1 MKTSA
6 KIRILI
12 IALLAIFNFALLR
25 AQVVTIDGVNY
36 HSNSSKTCYVT
47 YKINP
52 FGKQDSY
59 DIKGEV
65 VIKES
70 VEFNGEPYKVTG
82 IGPSAFSKCK
92 GITKVTLPSTIT
104 TIGESAFSGC
114 TSLADINLPEG
125 ITVIGKSAFSGCEL
139 LGGASLPAALTKI
152 GASAFENCRGI
163 KELSIPKLVE
173 SIGSKAF
180 RGCAIEKV
188 EVDKDNEHFMVPE
201 GSNVIVSADGKKLIR
216 GTSASKIPV
225 GVENIQPGAFS
236 QCYDLSSVE
245 LPEGVRFIEASAFE
259 DCGKLETITFP
270 ASLRMIFQDAF
281 LNCANLKSFTIKEDP
296 NYDPDSYDAIEYPL
310 RYQLVFAQHTFDGCK
325 NLTDIY
331 VYGGALSVMASDEML
346 DPDFL
351 AEIVHYGTRPELTVH
366 VRKGYKSDFIDSST
380 FSYYSKFVADLPG
393 GFDLMVV
400 DGRKWVYYVADYSVE
415 MEKTGAHMFTLE
427 LNGTSEIGGKT
438 YANVYRYGED
448 EELNTAT
455 MQPVAYL
462 REEGNKVY
470 GLRSEQANE
479 IPDFRGQIESYLDTE
494 AERVLYD
501 FEERVNPNFKLEVTN
516 ASFTTTGDGVCREV
530 AKDKAGY
537 ELVEGLGPN
546 CNGANLLVL
555 SYAVTAGD
563 GYSVPGLVSVIDKDD
578 KVIFKGVNFGLKPN
592 AIEDVTGD
600 AAKTVAGVRYYN
612 LLGVESAEPFQ
623 GVNVVVTT
631 YTDGTRQAHKVIR

>member
-1 MKTSA
+1 MKPRIYL
-6 KIRILI
+6 KISIL
-12 IALLAIFNFALLR
+12 ALLAIFGFGSLS
-25 AQVVTIDGVNY
+25 AQIVTIDGVNY
-36 HSNSSKTCYVT
+36 HSSSSKTCYVT
-47 YKINP
+47 YKMTS

-65 VIKES
+65 VIQES

-82 IGPSAFSKCK
+82 IGPSAFNGCK

-114 TSLADINLPEG
+114 TGLADINLPDG
-125 ITVIGKSAFSGCEL
+125 ITLIGKSAFSGCEQL
-139 LGGASLPAALTKI
+139 SGVTLPAGLTKI
-152 GASAFENCRGI
+152 EEAAFQNCRGI
-163 KELSIPKLVE
+163 KDLTIPKLVE
-173 SIGSKAF
+173 SIGTLAF
-180 RGCAIEKV
+180 RGCPIEKV

-201 GSNVIVSADGKKLIR
+201 GSNVIVSADGKNLIR
-216 GTSASKIPV
+216 GTSVSKIPA
-225 GVENIQPGAFS
+225 GVERIQAGAFS

-245 LPEGVRFIEASAFE
+245 LPASLKYIYSSAFE

-281 LNCANLKSFTIKEDP
+281 QNCVNLKSFTIEEDP
-296 NYDPDSYDAIEYPL
+296 NFDPESYDAIEYPL
-310 RYQLVFAQHTFDGCK
+310 GYQLVFPQHAFVGCK

-331 VYGGALSVMASDEML
+331 VYGGALSVMASGEML

-351 AEIVHYGTRPELTVH
+351 TEIEDGTRTLAVH
-366 VRKGYKSDFIDSST
+366 VRKGYKSDFARNST
-380 FSYYSKFVADLPG
+380 FPLNSKFVADLPG

-415 MEKTGAHMFTLE
+415 GEQAGAHMYTLE

-448 EELNTAT
+448 EVLNTAT
-455 MQPVAYL
+455 MQPVAFL
-462 REEGNKVY
+462 REDGNKVY
-470 GLRSEQANE
+470 GLRSELADE
-479 IPDFRGQIESYLDTE
+479 IPDFYGQIEMFLDTE
-494 AERVLYD
+494 EERVLYD

-530 AKDKAGY
+530 AKNATGY
-537 ELVEGLGPN
+537 TLVEGLGPDFR
-546 CNGANLLVL
+546 GADLLVL
-555 SYAVTAGD
+555 FYALPTGSSY
-563 GYSVPGLVSVIDKDD
+563 SISGLVSVMDKTD

-600 AAKTVAGVRYYN
+600 AAKTVAGVRYFN

-631 YTDGTRQAHKVIR
+631 YTDGSRQARKVIR

>member
-12 IALLAIFNFALLR
+12 IALLAIFNFALMR

-65 VIKES
+65 VIQES

-270 ASLRMIFQDAF
+270 ASLRMISQDAF

-296 NYDPDSYDAIEYPL
+296 NYNPKSYDAIEYPMG
-310 RYQLVFAQHTFDGCK
+310 YQLVFAQHSFDGCK

-331 VYGGALSVMASDEML
+331 AYGGALSVMPWDEMW

-351 AEIVHYGTRPELTVH
+351 SEIENGTRTLTVH
-366 VRKGYKSDFIDSST
+366 VRKGYKSDFARNST
-380 FSYYSKFVADLPG
+380 FPLNSKFVADLPG

-400 DGRKWVYYVADYSVE
+400 DGRKWVYYVADYSVKGE
-415 MEKTGAHMFTLE
+415 QAGAHMYTLE

-448 EELNTAT
+448 EVLNTAT

-470 GLRSEQANE
+470 GLRSELANE
-479 IPDFRGQIESYLDTE
+479 IPDFRFQIEMFLDTE
-494 AERVLYD
+494 EERVLYD

-530 AKDKAGY
+530 AKNATGY
-537 ELVEGLGPN
+537 TLVEGLGPDFR
-546 CNGANLLVL
+546 GADLLVL
-555 SYAVTAGD
+555 FYALPTGSSY
-563 GYSVPGLVSVIDKDD
+563 SISGLVSVMDKDD